1 MLKNYILVA
10 FRNLLKNKAFTIINI
25 LGLGIALAVCI
36 VAYFNNMFNYDFDR
50 THTNFDK
57 IYRVTSFR
65 DMKGREQEYGLVPA
79 VMGLNVKKDIPGI
92 EKSARLFR
100 TNSPVKIN
108 DNLFSSNISYVD
120 PEFLDIFTFP
130 MIMGD
135 KKSIE
140 SQANVLISEETAG
153 RFFGKDYPVGK
164 SITIINDNNKE
175 FTYTVAGVF
184 KNLPQNSSFW
194 IDIISHHD
202 NFLLMWIVKDDNWNL
217 WANAFFMMIPD
228 KSMVSSVNQG
238 LKNYIAAQNN
248 ARKDFIINR
257 FSLVPLDEV
266 GDNSRNIWSS
276 ALFPSLHPAAL
287 IAPPVMAL
295 FILLIA
301 CFNFANTS
309 ISIFGKRL
317 KEIGLRKTF
326 GGQRRQLISQFIFE
340 TIIICFLALLA
351 GLIIASFLVPAYSS
365 LWEYMTLKL
374 TFTGYWFFWLF
385 LVLLVLLT
393 GFVSGVYPAIYVSS
407 FNPVDVLRGT
417 FVFRGT
423 GILSLL
429 LLALQFSISV
439 AAIIHG
445 IVFSQNAKYQQT
457 LDMGYDKENI
467 IVVPVAQELFSGF
480 RNEVLSNPKVIS
492 AEGSSFHLGWGNYR
506 RPLKSFD
513 KQLEVDVLEVGP
525 EYLQTM
531 GLRLEEGRLFSK
543 ERAAADKTNNSIVVN
558 RKLVDDF
565 GWKEGAGQ
573 SVTLYD
579 TTRLNVVGVVEDFY
593 HDGLWRAIEP
603 AMLRLSANDDHTIL
617 AVRTKKEDRAEVL
630 EFLNKKWKTIAP
642 NYLFE
647 GVMQV
652 DMDIMTESRQVNSGI
667 VKVNVFLA
675 IAAAL
680 LSLIGMYNLVS
691 IDLLRRTKEMG
702 IRKIQGAPVLLIV
715 WLAGKRFLIILLI
728 SSVVGRI
735 IGYYV
740 SNMLLDSIW
749 DYFVDINAA
758 TLILA
763 SLILIVATVSTI
775 SYKIINAALRNPVDS
790 LRYE

>member
-1 MLKNYILVA
+1 MLKNYIIVA

-92 EKSARLFR
+92 EYSARLYR

-130 MIMGD
+130 MVMGE
-135 KKSIE
+135 KKSLE
-140 SQANVLISEETAG
+140 DQNNVLISEETAG
-153 RFFGKDYPVGK
+153 KFFGKDYPVGK
-164 SITIINDNNKE
+164 SITIINDNNRE

-184 KNLPQNSSFW
+184 RNLPQNSSFW
-194 IDIISHHD
+194 IDILGHHD
-202 NFLLMWIVKDDNWNL
+202 NFLLMWDVRDDNWTL
-217 WANAFFMMIPD
+217 WANAFFVTIPD
-228 KSMVSSVNQG
+228 KSMVSSVRQG
-238 LKNYIAAQNN
+238 LKNYIPAQNN

-266 GDNSRNIWSS
+266 GNNSRNIWSS
-276 ALFPSLHPAAL
+276 SLFPSLHPAAL

-326 GGQRRQLISQFIFE
+326 GGHRRQLISQFIFE
-340 TIIICFLALLA
+340 TLIICFMALLA
-351 GLIIASFLVPAYSS
+351 GLILAAFLVPAYSS

-374 TFTGYWFFWLF
+374 TFSGYWFFWFF

-407 FNPVDVLRGT
+407 FSPVNVLRGSY
-417 FVFRGT
+417 VFRGT
-423 GILSLL
+423 GVLSLL
-429 LLALQFSISV
+429 LLALQFSFSV
-439 AAIIHG
+439 AAIILG

-457 LDMGYDKENI
+457 LDLGYDKENI
-467 IVVPVAQELFSGF
+467 IVVPVARELFAGF
-480 RNEVLSNPKVIS
+480 RNEALSNPKIIS
-492 AEGSSFHLGWGNYR
+492 AEGSSYHLGWGNYR
-506 RPLKSFD
+506 RPLKSSD

-531 GLRLEEGRLFSK
+531 GLRLEEGRLFSR
-543 ERAAADKTNNSIVVN
+543 ERVAADRTGNSIIVN
-558 RKLVDDF
+558 RKLVKDF
-565 GWKEGAGQ
+565 GWSDGAGQ
-573 SVTLYD
+573 TVTLYD
-579 TTRLNVVGVVEDFY
+579 TTRLNVIGVVEDFY
-593 HDGLWRAIEP
+593 HNGFWRAIEP
-603 AMLRLSANDDHTIL
+603 AMLRLSENDNYTIL
-617 AVRTKKEDRAEVL
+617 AVRTKKEDRAGVL
-630 EFLNKKWKTIAP
+630 EFLNSKWKTIAP

-652 DMDIMTESRQVNSGI
+652 DLDIMKESRNVNGGI
-667 VKVNVFLA
+667 LKVNVFLA
-675 IAAAL
+675 FTAAL

-702 IRKIQGAPVLLIV
+702 IRKIQGAPELLIV
-715 WLAGKRFLIILLI
+715 WLAGKKFLLILLL
-728 SSVVGRI
+728 SSVLGSI
-735 IGYYV
+735 MGYYL
-740 SNMLLDSIW
+740 SESLLDSIW
-749 DYFVDINAA
+749 DYFVDIHIS
-758 TLILA
+758 TLIVSSFLLILA
-763 SLILIVATVSTI
+763 TVLTI
-775 SYKIINAALRNPVDS
+775 SWKIITAARRNPVES